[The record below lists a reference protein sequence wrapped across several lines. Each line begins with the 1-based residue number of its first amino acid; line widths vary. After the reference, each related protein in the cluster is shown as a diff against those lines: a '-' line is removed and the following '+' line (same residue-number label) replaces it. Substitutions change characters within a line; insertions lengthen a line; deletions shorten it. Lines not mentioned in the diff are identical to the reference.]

1 MESVRSVTRAAGI
14 VDVVANGGAEGAR
27 LMDVVT
33 ATGLQKT
40 TVHRILATL
49 TELGWLEQTEA
60 GSFHLGPKL
69 VGLGTEALNRHGIVD
84 IAGPRLA
91 ALARTTHDTVF
102 LSTRSGIESL
112 CVDRVLGS
120 FPIRTL
126 TLQVGD
132 RRPLGV
138 GAGAMALL
146 AWLPDDEIEAVLSSS
161 PSSSR
166 YPRPDA
172 ASVLQT
178 ARTARERGYTVNN
191 GGIVP
196 GAVGVGVPVLAEDG
210 LPIASLSVAAVE
222 TRMGPERI
230 AAIAERMAV
239 EAAVLREDLREV
251 APRLSEPSIRRL
263 LDPHL

>member
-132 RRPLGV
+132 RRPSESAPVRWRCSPGCRTTRSRRSCP
-138 GAGAMALL
+138 AH
-146 AWLPDDEIEAVLSSS
+146 LP
-161 PSSSR
+161 
-166 YPRPDA
+166 
-172 ASVLQT
+172 
-178 ARTARERGYTVNN
+178 ARVIRGRT
-191 GGIVP
+191 
-196 GAVGVGVPVLAEDG
+196 
-210 LPIASLSVAAVE
+210 
-222 TRMGPERI
+222 
-230 AAIAERMAV
+230 
-239 EAAVLREDLREV
+239 
-251 APRLSEPSIRRL
+251 PRLCCRPRVR
-263 LDPHL
+263 HVNAVTR